1 MRKGIIASLAL
12 SSLLLTGPA
21 ALAAPAADPVGSLPG
36 HGLMH
41 AGHDHGDDKADKPKP
56 KPKKSK
62 DKYENKGKKK
72 GKAKSSG
79 AHASGGYD
87 HHRSHSR

>member
-12 SSLLLTGPA
+12 TGLLLTGPA
-21 ALAAPAADPVGSLPG
+21 ALAAPADPVGLLPG

-41 AGHDHGDDKADKPKP
+41 AGHDHGGDKADKPKP

-62 DKYENKGKKK
+62 DKKERKDQKK
-72 GKAKSSG
+72 GKGKS
-79 AHASGGYD
+79 
-87 HHRSHSR
+87 